1 MITLWLNEK
10 MQKKDSCN
18 PTLNCCK
25 LSAPSLW
32 RFFMGH
38 TFGNI
43 TPSIS
48 LTKET
53 PNGSFEASFQD
64 APLVRSCAKSPSPE
78 LAQLESAL
86 IQAYE
91 DSKKGFDHEANQK
104 ELLRLSGVIRV
115 LRKKALFY
123 GASGMAMLGGAFLST
138 VTTVVKFEENL
149 PIGQNICFVFLF
161 IILLVLFS
169 TRHIKTEDLL
179 YKKLDQRRL
188 VAPCSSQKASNL
200 SSLIS
205 SLVKHPKLNLS
216 LKPLLVDLFKK
227 AHRQEGACEAW
238 QALEPPLKTLLQEY
252 NIEDMVQSLDEPESL
267 KEEASLPTPLG
278 AKKESVVSVIH

>member
-1 MITLWLNEK
+1 MLSLNEK
-10 MQKKDSCN
+10 MQKRSSCTPP
-18 PTLNCCK
+18 PTCCK

-43 TPSIS
+43 TPSIG

-53 PNGSFEASFQD
+53 PNASFKVSSQD
-64 APLVRSCAKSPSPE
+64 APLVRSCATSPSPE

-91 DSKKGFDHEANQK
+91 DSKKGFDNEANQK
-104 ELLRLSGVIRV
+104 EYLRLDGVIRV

-123 GASGMAMLGGAFLST
+123 GASGMAMLGGAFLSAIIT
-138 VTTVVKFEENL
+138 VAKIEENV
-149 PIGQNICFVFLF
+149 PVGQNICFVFLF
-161 IILLVLFS
+161 VILLVLFS

-179 YKKLDQRRL
+179 YKKLDQRRF
-188 VAPCSSQKASNL
+188 VSPCSSQKANNL

-227 AHRQEGACEAW
+227 AHRQEGTYEAW
-238 QALEPPLKTLLQEY
+238 LALEPRLKILLQEY
-252 NIEDMVQSLDEPESL
+252 NIEDMVQSLDKPENLQEGVS
-267 KEEASLPTPLG
+267 SPTPVES
-278 AKKESVVSVIH
+278 KKESVVSIIH